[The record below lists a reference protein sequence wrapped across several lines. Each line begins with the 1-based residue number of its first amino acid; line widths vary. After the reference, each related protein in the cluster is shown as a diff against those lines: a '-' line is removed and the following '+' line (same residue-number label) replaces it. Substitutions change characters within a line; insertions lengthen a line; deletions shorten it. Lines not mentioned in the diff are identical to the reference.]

1 MADELKLAA
10 AVATVRDELLEAARS
25 AAGQEI
31 HFEVDDVAMEFSVEM
46 RKDAKAKFGF
56 TAWVVT
62 AGAGGG
68 VARSDVHKVTLSLRP
83 HLADGKPVEVSKSGR
98 GGTSSF
104 GQRPSP

>member
-1 MADELKLAA
+1 MADELKLTA

-25 AAGQEI
+25 AADQEI
-31 HFEVDDVAMEFSVEM
+31 RFEVGDVTMEFSVEM

-68 VARSDVHKVTLSLRP
+68 VARSDVHKVTLSFRP
-83 HLADGKPVEVSKSGR
+83 HLANGEPVEVSESGR
-98 GGTSSF
+98 GGTSGF
-104 GQRPSP
+104 GHRPNP

>member
-25 AAGQEI
+25 AADQEI
-31 HFEVDDVAMEFSVEM
+31 RFEVGDVTMEFSVEM

-62 AGAGGG
+62 AEAGGG
-68 VARSDVHKVTLSLRP
+68 IGRSDVNKVTLCLRP
-83 HLADGKPVEVSKSGR
+83 HLTDGKPVEVSEPGR
-98 GGTSSF
+98 GGTGSF
-104 GQRPSP
+104 GHRPST